1 MPHDEL
7 KRLVGRHAAG
17 LVEEGMVVGL
27 GTGSTARHFVNRLG
41 ERVAEGL
48 RIRGIPTS
56 ERTAAQAHALGIPL
70 VSLRECPIVD
80 LAVDG
85 CDQFDPAGNL
95 IKGLG
100 GALTREKRVARAARE
115 FVIVADP
122 SKEVARLGEGCPVP
136 IEVIPA
142 ARADVERRVAGL
154 GGRPRLRTA
163 GDAPYITDN
172 GNWILDVDFGP
183 IEDPAALD
191 GRLDRIE
198 GLVENGLFPGM
209 ADRILVGESDGVRE
223 WRPPRPA

>member
-27 GTGSTARHFVNRLG
+27 GTGSTARHFVDRLG

-95 IKGLG
+95 IK
-100 GALTREKRVARAARE
+100 
-115 FVIVADP
+115 
-122 SKEVARLGEGCPVP
+122 
-136 IEVIPA
+136 
-142 ARADVERRVAGL
+142 GL